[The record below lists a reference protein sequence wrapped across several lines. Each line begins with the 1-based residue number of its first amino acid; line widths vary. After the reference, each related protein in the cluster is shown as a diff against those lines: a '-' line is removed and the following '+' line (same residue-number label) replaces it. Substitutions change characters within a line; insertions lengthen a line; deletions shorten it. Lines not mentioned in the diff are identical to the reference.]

1 MQARE
6 AVITATD
13 LARNLAVTIDKVRL
27 SRQAVNITK
36 GNQTIAQLTPVKQEG
51 FPITQLENFLSNLPH
66 LGSKYAQSMAKDLKA
81 IRESAVLPED
91 TTWE

>member
-6 AVITATD
+6 CVITATD

-27 SRQAVNITK
+27 SRQAINITK

-51 FPITQLENFLSNLPH
+51 LPITQLESFLSSLPH
-66 LGSKYAQSMAKDLKA
+66 LGSKYAQSMAADLNIIRKSA
-81 IRESAVLPED
+81 ILPD
-91 TTWE
+91 DSPWE